1 MRLLY
6 GFGIRVL
13 YALMWTASF
22 FNAKAKKWLNGQK
35 QVLSANQIPSDR
47 QVYWFH
53 CASLGEFDQGLPVM
67 NALKERHPDVFLL
80 VTFFSPS
87 GMEFYQKRDHQVD
100 LAVYLPLDT
109 KRNAERFVKTIR
121 PAKVFFVKYEF
132 WYNHLKAARRG
143 GAKVYGV
150 SSLFRPTHR
159 FFKWYGG
166 FFRRA
171 LHLFDFFFVQDQRS
185 KDLLLSIGITKV
197 EITGDTRYDRML
209 AVTEKQ
215 ISNGILEQFIRDEEV
230 LLLGSSWPVD
240 EETFRSALIQVSERM
255 KIIIAPHDV
264 SEDHVSKIA
273 RLFNDEVVR
282 YTRFNDSSSRILI
295 LDTIGQLTS
304 AYRYAHVAYVGGGF
318 TGKLHN
324 ILEPGAFGV
333 PVLFGPK
340 FERFPEAQL
349 FTERGVARV
358 VNTSEEFAR
367 ALDESLRDRL
377 QIGAELK
384 AIFMENSGA
393 ARKISDAV
401 SRKIETNKGVNE

>member
-22 FNAKAKKWLNGQK
+22 FNAKAKKWMEGRK
-35 QVLSANQIPSDR
+35 HVLSPSQIPADR
-47 QVYWFH
+47 PVYWFH

-67 NALKERHPDVFLL
+67 NALKEQHPDIFLI

-87 GMEFYQKRDHQVD
+87 GMEFYHKRDHSID

-109 KRNAERFVKTIR
+109 KRNAEKFIRTIR
-121 PAKVFFVKYEF
+121 PSKVFFVKYEF
-132 WYNHLKAARRG
+132 WYNHLKAARRS

-166 FFRRA
+166 FFRKA
-171 LHLFDFFFVQDQRS
+171 LRLFDFFFVQDQRS
-185 KDLLLSIGITKV
+185 KDLLLSIGITNV
-197 EITGDTRYDRML
+197 EVTGDTRYDRML

-215 ISNGILEQFIRDEEV
+215 VGNGILEQFVRDEEV

-240 EETFRSALIQVSERM
+240 EETFRSALIELSYRM

-264 SEDHVSKIA
+264 SEEHVAKITQ
-273 RLFNDEVVR
+273 LFSDEVVR

-349 FTERGVARV
+349 FTERGVASV
-358 VNTSEEFAR
+358 VTNAQEFTA
-367 ALDESLRDRL
+367 ALHNSMNDRL
-377 QIGAELK
+377 RIGAELK
-384 AIFMENSGA
+384 AIFRENSGA
-393 ARKISDAV
+393 AKKIAEQV
-401 SRKIETNKGVNE
+401 